1 VTLVAPRERKGAR
14 PARRL
19 LVVHCSGA
27 HASGPRGSF
36 VLVDLADTRAWFND
50 YLLAFA
56 ACGRGA
62 SDDLGALIDYY
73 GVPLLLTTDA
83 DAVTLMTEA
92 DVLDAIGGQ
101 IAGLRAAGYHR
112 TETLDSETTVISA
125 TTALHAAEFSRQ
137 RADGSEIGRLRAR
150 YLITLGA
157 HGRRISALA
166 VHSA

>member
-1 VTLVAPRERKGAR
+1 
-14 PARRL
+14 
-19 LVVHCSGA
+19 
-27 HASGPRGSF
+27 
-36 VLVDLADTRAWFND
+36 VLVDVADTRAWFNE

-62 SDDLGALIDYY
+62 SDDLGALMDYY

-83 DAVTLMTEA
+83 AAVALMTEE
-92 DVLDAIGGQ
+92 DVLNAIGDQ
-101 IAGLRAAGYHR
+101 IAGLRAAGYDR
-112 TETLDSETTVISA
+112 TETLDSDTTALNA
-125 TTALHAAEFSRQ
+125 TTAFHTAEFSRQ
-137 RADGSEIGRLRAR
+137 RADGSEIGGLRAT

>member
-1 VTLVAPRERKGAR
+1 VWPRRFRRPRRADRLLRR
-14 PARRL
+14 PASPHNWRRR
-19 LVVHCSGA
+19 GDA
-27 HASGPRGSF
+27 H
-36 VLVDLADTRAWFND
+36 D
-50 YLLAFA
+50 
-56 ACGRGA
+56 
-62 SDDLGALIDYY
+62 
-73 GVPLLLTTDA
+73 
-83 DAVTLMTEA
+83 EA